1 MHQELDIKSEAQTQ
15 KRGFSINNLLAP
27 HMKTIIESRK
37 QTLNMKSSEE
47 DEDDEIEAEN
57 STGRDSST
65 STDQP
70 EDEESMFENAQ
81 LISSF
86 NPLLIQHLSQT
97 NLPTASLVVNSN
109 AVGTSQSTANLNSQ
123 ANGLRQNQLE
133 SSDFGL
139 NSKLKVQSSDNG
151 PTNLASIQ
159 LQNQSSRNSPTN
171 SNQLP
176 GNQTADWYNAVNYL
190 NIATRQLQFMSNTPN
205 AWDPRFAWL
214 QPYIPKT
221 QQKRKGGQIRFTN
234 EQTDALEHTFDNN
247 KYLSNVQRRKLAKT
261 LSLSERQVKT
271 WFQNRRAKWRRV
283 RKDGEDEEDFHGMLN
298 ATTPTTPTD
307 LTESF
312 DSSLRQNIHSNDP
325 AAQVASL
332 FHSNSSNKTQSTPT
346 KSESNVLAAAA
357 AVLAQRGRS
366 NDLFGMFSTTNENR
380 RS

>member
-1 MHQELDIKSEAQTQ
+1 MHQELDIKSEVQTQ
-15 KRGFSINNLLAP
+15 NRGFSINNLLAP
-27 HMKTIIESRK
+27 HMKTIIESRE
-37 QTLNMKSSEE
+37 QTSNMKSSEE
-47 DEDDEIEAEN
+47 DEDDEIEAGN

-81 LISSF
+81 LMPSF
-86 NPLLIQHLSQT
+86 NPLLIQHLSQA
-97 NLPTASLVVNSN
+97 NLSTASLVMNSN
-109 AVGTSQSTANLNSQ
+109 AVGTSQSTASSQ
-123 ANGLRQNQLE
+123 ANGLRQSSLE
-133 SSDFGL
+133 SSNFGL
-139 NSKLKVQSSDNG
+139 NSKLKVQSNDIG
-151 PTNLASIQ
+151 ATNLSSIQ
-159 LQNQSSRNSPTN
+159 LRNSSSSNSPTN
-171 SNQLP
+171 SNQPP
-176 GNQTADWYNAVNYL
+176 GNQTADWYSAVNYL
-190 NIATRQLQFMSNTPN
+190 NIASRQLQFMSNTPN

-214 QPYIPKT
+214 QPYIPKA

-312 DSSLRQNIHSNDP
+312 DSSLRQTIQPNDP
-325 AAQVASL
+325 VAQVASL
-332 FHSNSSNKTQSTPT
+332 FHSNKSQSPSTN
-346 KSESNVLAAAA
+346 SDANVLAAAA
-357 AVLAQRGRS
+357 VALAQRGRS
-366 NDLFGMFSTTNENR
+366 NELFGMFGATNENR